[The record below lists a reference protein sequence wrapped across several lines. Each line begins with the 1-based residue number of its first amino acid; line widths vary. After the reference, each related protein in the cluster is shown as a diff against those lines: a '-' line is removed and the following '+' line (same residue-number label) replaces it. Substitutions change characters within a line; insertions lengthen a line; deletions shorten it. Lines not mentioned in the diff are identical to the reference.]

1 MQFQQDIISWY
12 LVNKRDLPWR
22 NTKDPY
28 LIWLSEIILQQTR
41 VAQGLP
47 YFERFCQH
55 FPTVFDLASADEQA
69 VLNLW
74 QGLGYYSRG
83 RNLHQ
88 SAKYIVQNLNGEFP
102 TSYAEL
108 LKLKGIGAYT
118 AAAIASFSAGHVHA
132 VVDGNVYRVLSRY
145 FGVEEAIDTTIGKKV
160 FAELA
165 DSLIQDVDPG
175 IYNQA
180 IMEFGAIQC
189 KPARPDCDS
198 CPLNIGCWARKHNK
212 VEELPS
218 KIKSIKKK
226 IRYFSYLVFQDHRK
240 ILIKERKAGDIW
252 QGLNDFPLIES
263 GSKGNVLHDLSQIGL
278 PIEDIELIHSE
289 RHILTHQILEIQF
302 FSVKNL
308 NTTFIQNAE
317 WRWVD
322 IEQLDQVPVPIVIHK
337 FLSKNILSSDDRS

>member
-12 LVNKRDLPWR
+12 LVNKRELPWR

-55 FPTVFDLASADEQA
+55 FPTVFDLASADEQT

-88 SAKYIVQNLNGEFP
+88 SAKHVVQNLNGEFP
-102 TSYAEL
+102 TSYMEL
-108 LKLKGIGAYT
+108 LKLKGIGSYT
-118 AAAIASFSAGHVHA
+118 ASAIASFSAGHRHA

-145 FGVEEAIDTTIGKKV
+145 FGVEEGIDTTVGKKA

-165 DSLIQDVDPG
+165 DSLIQGVDPG

-189 KPARPDCDS
+189 KPSKPDCYN
-198 CPLNIGCWARKHNK
+198 CPVNIGCWARKHNK
-212 VEELPS
+212 VEELPR
-218 KIKSIKKK
+218 KTKSIKKK
-226 IRYFSYLVFQDHRK
+226 QRYFSYLVFQDQAQ
-240 ILIKERKAGDIW
+240 ILIKERTAGDIW

-263 GSKGNVLHDLSQIGL
+263 SSRGNVLHDLSQIDL
-278 PIEDIELIHSE
+278 PIEDIKLIDSE

-308 NTTFIQNAE
+308 NTTFIQNSD
-317 WRWVD
+317 WKWVNID
-322 IEQLDQVPVPIVIHK
+322 QLDEIPVPIVIHK
-337 FLSKNILSSDDRS
+337 FLSKNILSSNDRS